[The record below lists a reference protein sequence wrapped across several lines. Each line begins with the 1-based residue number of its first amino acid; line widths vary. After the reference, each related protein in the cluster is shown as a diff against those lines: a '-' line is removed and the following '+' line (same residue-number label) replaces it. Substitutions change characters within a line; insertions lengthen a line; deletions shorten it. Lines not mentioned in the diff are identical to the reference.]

1 MAGYI
6 GNVKSAV
13 LINDNAVKT
22 AVQNASDSNVF
33 SDADHSKLDGIAAGA
48 TVGSQPTI
56 TVTVAGGKFVLDG
69 TSQQTVLMA
78 ASGVYKFDQS
88 DSSNASHPLKIS
100 TTADGTHGGGSA
112 ITTDFVAVGTAGQAG
127 AYVTFTIQQDGAD
140 TYYYYCANHS
150 GMGGAIA
157 KNHRTGAGN
166 QHVPAAG
173 AAGQLL
179 QYASAGT
186 AAWATISTG
195 VPAVVYPSDWTSP
208 TNNYTSSGTWSKGSL
223 SDDDYVWFYLV
234 GGGGG
239 GGSHGSQTH
248 GGAGGK
254 CIMLYGKAGV
264 FNGAAYVIGAATAG
278 NLNDFNSSV
287 GTNTTI
293 TLSSANGSTVFTTVS
308 PNDAPS
314 RYFFSVSNAN
324 FDNIP
329 LSESSS
335 DLKVIATES
344 DPMAWTDGG
353 TPTGYVYKYMSKV
366 RTWDDPQSGLNSI
379 FSGGA
384 GGAFYQNEKVA
395 GLSQLAGNGGA
406 TGTNGAN
413 GTAPGGGGGGSKS
426 TSNRGGTGAQGALRV
441 YHV

>member
-1 MAGYI
+1 MSQHDFNIANQSFPATRTDLNNALVALASNSSGDAEPATKYANQWWYETDTNTLKLRNEANDAWI
-6 GNVKSAV
+6 SIAV
-13 LINDNAVKT
+13 LDQSGGSVQSITTAGLTLGSTAISASGAEINQLDAIT
-22 AVQNASDSNVF
+22 RGSILYGNASGATARLAKGGAGTFLS
-33 SDADHSKLDGIAAGA
+33 SDGTDISWGSVAAG
-48 TVGSQPTI
+48 I
-56 TVTVAGGKFVLDG
+56 
-69 TSQQTVLMA
+69 
-78 ASGVYKFDQS
+78 
-88 DSSNASHPLKIS
+88 
-100 TTADGTHGGGSA
+100 
-112 ITTDFVAVGTAGQAG
+112 
-127 AYVTFTIQQDGAD
+127 
-140 TYYYYCANHS
+140 
-150 GMGGAIA
+150 
-157 KNHRTGAGN
+157 
-166 QHVPAAG
+166 
-173 AAGQLL
+173 
-179 QYASAGT
+179 
-186 AAWATISTG
+186 
-195 VPAVVYPSDWTSP
+195 PAVVYPSDWTSP
-208 TNNYTSSGTWSKGSL
+208 TNNYTSSATWSKGSL

-287 GTNTTI
+287 GTNTTV

-308 PNDAPS
+308 SSDVASN
-314 RYFFSVSNAN
+314 YFFSVSNAN

-353 TPTGYVYKYMSKV
+353 LPTGYVYKYFSKLRV
-366 RTWDDPQSGLNSI
+366 YDDPQAAPNSV
-379 FSGGA
+379 FSGGS
-384 GGAFYQNEKVA
+384 GGAFYQNEKLPGA
-395 GLSQLAGNGGA
+395 SQLAGNGGA